1 MIRGIDSLSE
11 IRGRT
16 VNYRRPAF
24 GNSVTE
30 STARSRQYEER
41 RYARHEK
48 STYLSPM
55 PACNDIIA
63 ATRWQATS
71 HLSVPRL

>member
-1 MIRGIDSLSE
+1 
-11 IRGRT
+11 

-30 STARSRQYEER
+30 SAARSRQYQER

-48 STYLSPM
+48 STNLSPM
-55 PACNDIIA
+55 PACNGIVA
-63 ATRWQATS
+63 ATRWQN
-71 HLSVPRL
+71 HLAPFNVSTVTGLTRLRQIR